1 MANVN
6 QRVTDFFIPIARDVI
21 GNNNVFANR
30 QPLDTG
36 FPSIVFTFV
45 GENIV
50 PVYGGPMRDVIAMRY
65 DLRAQAVADLYEL
78 DSNLR
83 SRLLRSGRM
92 ITDSGAVDIYDD
104 EFSVHRRVRTLGFR
118 L

>member
-30 QPLDTG
+30 QPLETG

-45 GENIV
+45 GESIV
-50 PVYGGPMRDVIAMRY
+50 PVYGGPMISAELRPELCRY
-65 DLRAQAVADLYEL
+65 H
-78 DSNLR
+78 
-83 SRLLRSGRM
+83 
-92 ITDSGAVDIYDD
+92 DD